1 VERLRVVVWAW
12 RRSGV
17 VEPIQSREMAST
29 VWAPVPDSLE
39 EAQAQL
45 PVSEVHIDGVVSA
58 NSLHANVFNFSP
70 PILFRHF

>member
-1 VERLRVVVWAW
+1 
-12 RRSGV
+12 
-17 VEPIQSREMAST
+17 MAST

-58 NSLHANVFNFSP
+58 RMPFHLTAIVLNF
-70 PILFRHF
+70 HF